1 MEWLF
6 GKRLTPE
13 EMLRRN
19 QRSLNKAIR
28 DLDRERMKMEQ
39 QEKKIIADI
48 KKMAKDNQMVK
59 ISTKFVFQLSYK
71 SKLLCSLQIFSYFTV
86 FFINILLI

>member
-71 SKLLCSLQIFSYFTV
+71 SKLLCSLQFCSYFTV
-86 FFINILLI
+86 DLR

>member
-39 QEKKIIADI
+39 QEKKIIMDI

-59 ISTKFVFQLSYK
+59 LLLNCYQASIYK
-71 SKLLCSLQIFSYFTV
+71 PYTFLVCV
-86 FFINILLI
+86 NVILKIIIDLI

>member
-48 KKMAKDNQMVK
+48 KKMAKDNQM
-59 ISTKFVFQLSYK
+59 L
-71 SKLLCSLQIFSYFTV
+71 
-86 FFINILLI
+86 NIMEY